1 MKEVPESQLPSATFW
16 GPHGCQLPKLAC
28 FYHSETTVLKSGIS
42 WKEPSRK
49 ERKKKRQE
57 TPMKRQA
64 GRDEREQ
71 RGGVEAKREQTLE
84 REEGASQFESKK
96 SRGE

>member
-1 MKEVPESQLPSATFW
+1 MFLPLRNNGAEKW
-16 GPHGCQLPKLAC
+16 HLL
-28 FYHSETTVLKSGIS
+28 
-42 WKEPSRK
+42 
-49 ERKKKRQE
+49 ERAKQKREEKKRQE